1 MMSVIRT
8 EELCQDQERQ
18 GGGPGSWPK
27 AEAGPVW
34 DQSQQEGT
42 ERGRGRSRRQAE
54 LRAAAA
60 AGALGLGAP
69 RWPGH
74 PLSAVQSGLWG
85 SQGRVGALAGSA
97 RGDPLRLS
105 GRGTSTPAA
114 PVPLAAARQFPR
126 RPGGGSTGTI
136 AVPPA
141 DCGLV
146 QRGRDL
152 WPGCDT
158 GMPAAGRWRD
168 PQQH

>member
-97 RGDPLRLS
+97 RGDPRRLS
-105 GRGTSTPAA
+105 GRGTSTRAA
-114 PVPLAAARQFPR
+114 PSLWPR
-126 RPGGGSTGTI
+126 RGSSPGGLEV
-136 AVPPA
+136 AAPA
-141 DCGLV
+141 PSPFPQRTAALSRGVVTCGLAV
-146 QRGRDL
+146 TLG
-152 WPGCDT
+152 
-158 GMPAAGRWRD
+158 
-168 PQQH
+168 